1 MEQQK
6 IPHIKEFGFASEW
19 LTNTSAAIQHKIIM
33 QSLDLK
39 NHNHNTI
46 QSICSTKQ

>member
-1 MEQQK
+1 MEKQK

-33 QSLDLK
+33 QSLDFK

-46 QSICSTKQ
+46 QYVQQNSN